1 MFDAATYIQRRN
13 RLKQQPG
20 SGVLLFLGNNESPMN
35 YADNVFPF
43 FQDSTFLYFWGLDAP
58 GLAAVFDVDEDRAV
72 LYGDDPTLDDIVWT
86 GPQPLLHEKSAA
98 VGVETV
104 RPAAALYDD
113 LQQALGQGRTVHF
126 LPQYRADNLI
136 RLEALLGVS
145 AAGVNEQV
153 STAFIKAVIAQREI
167 KSAEEIEQIE
177 AAIGLSY
184 GMHTL
189 AMRITKPGRYERE
202 IVGALE
208 GQMLAAGGRISFPI
222 IFSKRGEVLHNHS
235 HDNLLE
241 DGDLVV
247 HDSGA
252 MTASYYAS
260 DITRTIPVSGRFTER
275 QKEIY
280 SIVLD
285 AQQRAIEAVRPGVP
299 FRDVHLL
306 AAKTMTEGLK
316 ALGLMKGDVD
326 EAVAAGAH
334 AIFFQCGLGHMMGLD
349 IHDMEG
355 LGEDLVGYDARVQR
369 SPQFGLCYLRLAK
382 ALRPG
387 HVVTIE
393 PGIYFIPTLMDR
405 WRAEGKFTAFIDYDA
420 FDAYRG
426 FGGVRIEDDV
436 LVLGDGYR
444 VLGRP
449 IPRTIDEVE
458 MEAAR

>member
-1 MFDAATYIQRRN
+1 MFNATTYIQRRR
-13 RLKQQPG
+13 RLKQDVG

-35 YADNVFPF
+35 YADNQYPF
-43 FQDSTFLYFWGLDAP
+43 FQDSSFLYFWGLDTP
-58 GLAAVFDVDEDRAV
+58 GLAAVLDVDEDRAV

-86 GPQPLLHEKSAA
+86 GPLPLLHEKSAA
-98 VGVETV
+98 VGVSTI
-104 RPAAALYDD
+104 RPADALSED
-113 LQQALGQGRTVHF
+113 LQQALRQGRTVHF

-136 RLEALLGVS
+136 RLGALLGLP
-145 AAGVNEQV
+145 AARANEQA
-153 STAFIKAVIAQREI
+153 STAFVTAVIAQREV
-167 KSAEEIEQIE
+167 KTAEEVEQVE
-177 AAIGLSY
+177 AALDLSY
-184 GMHTL
+184 DMHTL
-189 AMRITKPGRYERE
+189 AMRMTKPGRYERE
-202 IVGALE
+202 IAGALE
-208 GQMLAAGGRISFPI
+208 GLVLAAGGRISFPI

-235 HDNLLE
+235 YNNLLAE
-241 DGDLVV
+241 GDLVV

-275 QKEIY
+275 QREIY
-280 SIVLD
+280 TIVLD
-285 AQQRAIEAVRPGVP
+285 AQQRAIEAVRPGAR
-299 FRDVHLL
+299 FKDVHLL

-334 AIFFQCGLGHMMGLD
+334 AFFFPCGLGHMMGLD

-355 LGEDLVGYDARVQR
+355 LGEDLVGYDAGVQR

-382 ALRPG
+382 ALQPG
-387 HVVTIE
+387 YVVTVE

-405 WRAEGKFTAFIDYDA
+405 WRAEGKFTSFINYDA
-420 FDAYRG
+420 FDAYRD

-436 LVLGDGYR
+436 LVLDDGYR

-458 MEAAR
+458 EEEAR